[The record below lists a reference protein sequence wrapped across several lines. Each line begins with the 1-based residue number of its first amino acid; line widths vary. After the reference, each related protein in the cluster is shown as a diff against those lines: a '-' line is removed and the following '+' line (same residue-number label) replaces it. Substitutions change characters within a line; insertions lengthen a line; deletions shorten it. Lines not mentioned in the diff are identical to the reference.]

1 MSDQPVRAEDMPET
15 LLRADLAKLLRMSLR
30 TLDELRAKHA
40 NLPPQMVSLD
50 DRPRWAKST
59 VLAWMAQTDV
69 ASRWR
74 MARGG
79 R

>member
-1 MSDQPVRAEDMPET
+1 VSDDVPDVLFRN
-15 LLRADLAKLLRMSLR
+15 DLARLLRMSTR
-30 TLDELRAKHA
+30 TLDELRKSRA

-69 ASRWR
+69 ATRFR
-74 MARGG
+74 IARGG